1 VRRAEAAG
9 LPVAATVGVRF
20 ALESGRGRNA
30 TPVRSALLG
39 AVVAITLV
47 VTTLT
52 FASSLETLVS
62 HPALYG
68 WNWSYL
74 LNPSANFPPYGQRLL
89 SHDRDVA
96 AWSGADYENVDID
109 GQGVPILFMRSG
121 APVVPPILAGHNVE
135 AKNQVVLG
143 AATLAAFHEHIGDTV
158 TLSYL
163 SRKDRPIYVPP
174 TRLKIVGIATFP
186 AVGYISFVA
195 DHTSMG
201 TGALVSTGVLPRAFQ
216 REMSS
221 GDPNETG
228 PELAFVRLKPGVG
241 AKAGLA
247 NLQRLAR
254 RASKE
259 LAADPNTNTDNVT
272 VLGVQRPAQ
281 IVNYRSIGSTPVVLA
296 GGLAAGAIVAL
307 GLALAT
313 SVRRRRRD
321 LALLKAL
328 GLAPRQLVAAVA
340 WQATIAAAF
349 GIAVGIP
356 LGIVAG
362 RQLWILFARTINAVP
377 SPAVPVLAVVLVGV
391 GALVFANLV
400 AILPGRAAG
409 RASTAPLLRTE

>member
-1 VRRAEAAG
+1 
-9 LPVAATVGVRF
+9 
-20 ALESGRGRNA
+20 
-30 TPVRSALLG
+30 VRSALLG

-47 VTTLT
+47 VATLT

-62 HPALYG
+62 HPTLYG
-68 WNWSYL
+68 WNWNYL
-74 LNPSANFPPYGQRLL
+74 LNPSDAFPPYAQRLIN
-89 SHDRDVA
+89 HDPDVA
-96 AWSGADYENVDID
+96 AWSGADYQNFDIN
-109 GQGVPILFMRSG
+109 GQGVPVLLARTG
-121 APVVPPILAGHNVE
+121 AAVAPPILAGHGLE
-135 AKNQVVLG
+135 GKNEVVLG
-143 AATLAAFHEHIGDTV
+143 AATLAEFHERIGDTV
-158 TLSYL
+158 TVSYL
-163 SRKDRPIYVPP
+163 SRMDFPIYIPA

-201 TGALVSTGVLPRAFQ
+201 TGALLSTSVLPSAFRRAIG
-216 REMSS
+216 S
-221 GDPNETG
+221 GDPNDTG
-228 PELAFVRLKPGVG
+228 PELAFVRLKPSVG

-247 NLQRLAR
+247 NLQQLAR

-296 GGLAAGAIVAL
+296 AGLAAGAIVAL

-340 WQATIAAAF
+340 WQATIAAAI
-349 GIAVGIP
+349 GIVVGIP

-377 SPAVPVLAVVLVGV
+377 SPAVPVLLVVLVGV
-391 GALVFANLV
+391 GALAFANLV
-400 AILPGRAAG
+400 AILPGRAAA
-409 RASTAPLLRTE
+409 RASTAPLLRAE